1 MTGPGSPQEARQ
13 LRDLD
18 IRDGLEHWPA
28 RLQLLRWS
36 HGDPAAAWRHMLE
49 ACLSEPGND
58 ALGLP
63 EMLMIL
69 NGAGDALSGR
79 VGQDF
84 PWPEAGWSDYRA
96 RTARWHR
103 EQTHLENAAL
113 RSRPLVHF
121 QRRGGDV
128 VLGTLWARQVA
139 NSHQLADAG
148 LALGNCLG
156 AYAPQCASDE
166 TMIHTIHRTGDPA
179 PLAALELVRT
189 PGAWRLG
196 QVEAPRHTPATPEQ
210 IALARRVAETAPVDP
225 APPAP
230 GLEDYGVRPFPPA
243 DYMVT
248 NDMVNDLRDELG
260 T

>member
-1 MTGPGSPQEARQ
+1 MTGPGSPQEARE

-28 RLQLLRWS
+28 RLQLMRWS

-84 PWPEAGWSDYRA
+84 PWPEAGWSEYRA
-96 RTARWHR
+96 RTARWHQ

-156 AYAPQCASDE
+156 AYAPQCASGE
-166 TMIHTIHRTGDPA
+166 TMIYTIHRTGDPA

-196 QVEAPRHTPATPEQ
+196 QVEAPRYTPATPEQ

-243 DYMVT
+243 DYVVT

-260 T
+260 I